1 MREAIVRDLKNLI
14 EFYTGLLMDYDTAK
28 NVAIEDL
35 RAAFDN
41 LPNQISILLLK
52 TLKEAEELV

>member
-1 MREAIVRDLKNLI
+1 MVTEIRKDLQNLI

-35 RAAFDN
+35 RTAFDR
-41 LPNQISILLLK
+41 LPTYISICLLK
-52 TLKEAEELV
+52 ALKEAEELV